1 VLDVDSL
8 TIPLTRGKVAIID
21 AADFDLVG
29 QHKWCAIP
37 SRSTWYAMRAIR
49 RTGPGRLVS
58 MHQVLY
64 PAPPGMKIDHI
75 DGDGLNNRRANLRHC
90 TNQENCRNQGLAR
103 NNRSGFKGVSWHSY
117 YGKWLA
123 TIRDGGRWIYLGRFT
138 DPVEAAHAYEAE
150 ARELFGAFAR
160 LNFPD

>member
-1 VLDVDSL
+1 MDSL

-29 QHKWCAIP
+29 QHKWCALP
-37 SRSTWYAMRAIR
+37 SRNTWYATRALR

-58 MHQVLY
+58 MHQIIY

-90 TNQENCRNQGLAR
+90 TNVENCRNQGIAR
-103 NNRSGFKGVSWHSY
+103 NNRSGFKGVSWY
-117 YGKWLA
+117 PNYGKWVA
-123 TIRDGGRWIYLGRFT
+123 TVWDGQRKVFLGYYA
-138 DPVEAAHAYEAE
+138 DPVEAARAYDAK

-160 LNFPD
+160 PNFPA